1 MSNTKSNLRN
11 TLKTFAPLKIGVV
24 SVRALK
30 NKYSFVTKIR
40 LLKRFFADYRM
51 YRKLSKLSPNPAFA
65 QKTADLF
72 PRIYDNVSDH
82 HIDPVYFF
90 QGCWCAKKIFENKPA
105 CHYDIGSQVAM
116 VGVISQFTPTTMI
129 DIRPITLKL
138 PGLSFIKGSILA
150 LPFKDGEIASL
161 SSICVIEHIGL
172 GRYGDPLDPFGS
184 EKAIAEMIRVL
195 APGGSLY
202 LTVPVDSESRVYFNA
217 HRAFTREHIL
227 KLASPLAVVE
237 EKYIYGSEMIETY
250 DAAKGFGTGMYHFKK
265 Q

>member
-1 MSNTKSNLRN
+1 MPNTNRTLRD
-11 TLKTFAPLKIGVV
+11 TLKTFAPLKIAVV
-24 SVRALK
+24 SARALK
-30 NKYSFVTKIR
+30 NKHTFITKLG
-40 LLKRFFADYRM
+40 LLRHFFSDYRA

-65 QKTADLF
+65 QKIADLF

-105 CHYDIGSQVAM
+105 CHYDIGSQVSM
-116 VGVISQFTPTTMI
+116 VGIISQFTPTTMV

-138 PGLSFIKGSILA
+138 PGLSFVKGSILA

-217 HRAFTREHIL
+217 HRAFTRDHLL
-227 KLASPLAVVE
+227 KLTAPLVIVE
-237 EKYIYGSEMIETY
+237 ERYIYGSEIFETY
-250 DAAKGFGTGMYHFKK
+250 DNSKGFGTGLYHLKK